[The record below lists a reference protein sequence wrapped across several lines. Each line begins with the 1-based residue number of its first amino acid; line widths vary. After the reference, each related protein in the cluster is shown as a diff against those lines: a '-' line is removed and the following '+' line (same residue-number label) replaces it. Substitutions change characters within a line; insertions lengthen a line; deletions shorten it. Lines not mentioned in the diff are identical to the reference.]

1 MSGVIHVCMYSWGM
15 TKRLTHVSDNRM
27 VIKVRRK
34 KAILHS
40 HHKSGGLR
48 KEIAKHTL
56 RCLLGA
62 I

>member
-1 MSGVIHVCMYSWGM
+1 MCVCDNEMDM

-48 KEIAKHTL
+48 KEITKTYS
-56 RCLLGA
+56 
-62 I
+62 

>member
-1 MSGVIHVCMYSWGM
+1 MCVCDNEMDM